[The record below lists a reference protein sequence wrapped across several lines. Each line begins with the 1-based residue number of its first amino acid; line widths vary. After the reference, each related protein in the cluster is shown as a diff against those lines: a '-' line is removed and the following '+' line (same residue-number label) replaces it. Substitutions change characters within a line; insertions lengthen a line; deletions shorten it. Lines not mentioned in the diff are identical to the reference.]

1 VTSSIPQGSVLGP
14 VLFNIFINDIDSG
27 IKCTLSKS
35 AHDAKLC
42 GMADMPEGRDAIQR
56 ELDELENWACV
67 NLMRFNNAEYRVLYL
82 GQGNPE
88 HQYRPGDERIE
99 SSPEEKDLGVLVDEK
114 LNMSRQCVLT
124 AQKAIHIL
132 GCIKRSVASR
142 SRAVILPLC
151 SGETPSG
158 VLHPALEPSE
168 QERHGPGGAGPQ
180 EGHKNDQKN
189 GTSLL

>member
-1 VTSSIPQGSVLGP
+1 MPRWRSVTSSIPQGSVLGP

-114 LNMSRQCVLT
+114 LDMTQQTALT
-124 AQKAIHIL
+124 AQKATI
-132 GCIKRSVASR
+132 SWAATPVEWP
-142 SRAVILPLC
+142 AVRWRRFCPSAPLW
-151 SGETPSG
+151 
-158 VLHPALEPSE
+158 
-168 QERHGPGGAGPQ
+168 
-180 EGHKNDQKN
+180 
-189 GTSLL
+189 